1 MSSSILTSYGYSPE
15 EDQISKRLDAIA
27 MNIDSVMSADVLKKC
42 MSFMDLTSL
51 HNEDTPASIEKLVGK
66 VNAFKGKYPEYP
78 LPASICVYPNFAGLV
93 RENLRC
99 EDVHVTTVSGCFPTS
114 QSFLDVKVKECE
126 MAVAAGA
133 DEIDIVL
140 ALAVRAAGELAGRSI
155 VFKVILETG
164 LLVSPERI
172 AEASFM
178 AMEEGAD
185 FIKTSTGKVSVNATP
200 VAASVMCECIKKFY
214 EKTGRKVGFK
224 AAGGI
229 SSAKD
234 AACYYMIVKTIL
246 GDEWLCK
253 NLFRF
258 GVSRLANALMSAIE
272 QKTVAY
278 Y

>member
-1 MSSSILTSYGYSPE
+1 MSSSILTSDGYSPE

-140 ALAVRAAGELAGRSI
+140 ALHEFLNGNYDAARKEIRSMCAAVRAAVVCEKSDEVVVAL
-155 VFKVILETG
+155 KY
-164 LLVSPERI
+164 
-172 AEASFM
+172 
-178 AMEEGAD
+178 
-185 FIKTSTGKVSVNATP
+185 GKP
-200 VAASVMCECIKKFY
+200 Y
-214 EKTGRKVGFK
+214 G
-224 AAGGI
+224 
-229 SSAKD
+229 AKD
-234 AACYYMIVKTIL
+234 RTYQAFPDLKHIYHNEDKKV
-246 GDEWLCK
+246 WQVR
-253 NLFRF
+253 FRIYESCLSIIRNWKRSF
-258 GVSRLANALMSAIE
+258 
-272 QKTVAY
+272 T
-278 Y
+278 

>member
-140 ALAVRAAGELAGRSI
+140 ACCPCRWRAGR
-155 VFKVILETG
+155 TQH
-164 LLVSPERI
+164 
-172 AEASFM
+172 SFQ
-178 AMEEGAD
+178 
-185 FIKTSTGKVSVNATP
+185 SHS
-200 VAASVMCECIKKFY
+200 
-214 EKTGRKVGFK
+214 
-224 AAGGI
+224 
-229 SSAKD
+229 
-234 AACYYMIVKTIL
+234 
-246 GDEWLCK
+246 
-253 NLFRF
+253 
-258 GVSRLANALMSAIE
+258 
-272 QKTVAY
+272 
-278 Y
+278 